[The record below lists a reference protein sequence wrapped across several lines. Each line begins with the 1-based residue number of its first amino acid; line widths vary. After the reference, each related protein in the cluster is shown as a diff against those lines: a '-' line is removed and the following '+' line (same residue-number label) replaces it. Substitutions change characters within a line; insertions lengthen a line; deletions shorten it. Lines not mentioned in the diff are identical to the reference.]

1 MSYGTRA
8 GADAYHLARG
18 NAAWTGSDTLKD
30 QALVRAQD
38 YIRTNYVQRFAE
50 GYDSTAAS
58 VEAATY
64 EAALREI
71 VTPGFFSRSYTEA
84 ERKVLV
90 AVDSLRWQVVGTGSD
105 GRSMT
110 PTVTLI
116 DALLWPYMARIYG
129 PVVV

>member
-8 GADAYHLARG
+8 GADTYHAARG
-18 NAAWTGSDTLKD
+18 NAVWTGSDTQKD
-30 QALVRAQD
+30 QALTRAQD
-38 YIRTNYVQRFAE
+38 YIAFNYVLRFAE
-50 GYDSTAAS
+50 GYDSTAPN

-71 VTPGFFSRSYTEA
+71 ATPGFFTKSYTEA
-84 ERKVLV
+84 ERKVLI
-90 AVDSLRWQVVGTGSD
+90 AVDSLHWQVQGKGGD
-105 GRSMT
+105 ARSMT